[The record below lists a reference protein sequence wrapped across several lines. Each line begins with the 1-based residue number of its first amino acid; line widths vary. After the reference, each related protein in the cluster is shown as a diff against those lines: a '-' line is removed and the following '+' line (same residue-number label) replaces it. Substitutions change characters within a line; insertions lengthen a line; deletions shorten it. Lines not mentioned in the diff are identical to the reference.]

1 MSAPENCPSSQPNP
15 LLLNAI
21 ADDLQIKGYSITP
34 HALPPLL
41 VDSLLQQLLTTPSA
55 EFAPAGIGRATD
67 KVLDQSVRRDS
78 ISWITG
84 DSATSRL
91 WLEWAG
97 QLQRSLNQQLFLGLF
112 SFECHFAHYG
122 TGDFYRRHLDAFKG
136 EGNRVLSVVL
146 YLNPD
151 WQEDDGGELVL
162 YPEAAGIAGVMV
174 APAHGTLVLF
184 LSEDF
189 EHEVK
194 PARRDRYSIAGWF
207 RLNSSSALRADPPR

>member
-1 MSAPENCPSSQPNP
+1 MSAFEDCPGTEQNP
-15 LLLNAI
+15 LLFDDI
-21 ADDLQIKGYSITP
+21 ASDLQSRGYSITP
-34 HALPPLL
+34 CALPPLL
-41 VDSLLQQLLTTPSA
+41 VERLLQQLLATPSA
-55 EFAPAGIGRATD
+55 EFAPAGIGRASD

-84 DSATSRL
+84 DCAASQL
-91 WLEWAG
+91 WLDWAG
-97 QLQRSLNQQLFLGLF
+97 ELQRALNRQLFLGLF
-112 SFECHFAHYG
+112 SFESHFAHYG
-122 TGDFYRRHLDAFKG
+122 TGDFYRRHFDAFKG

-151 WQEDDGGELVL
+151 WQSDDGGELVL
-162 YPEAAGIAGVMV
+162 YPEAGALAGVLV
-174 APAHGTLVLF
+174 APSHGTLVLF

-207 RLNSSSALRADPPR
+207 RLNSSNALRADPPR